1 MNLQRKIL
9 SAGLAAVMLAGVSM
23 AEARQH
29 GGVDAGAEV
38 HQQVIAEANAEIAN
52 NAVAEAG
59 MKPVHGE
66 GQVTELAVNM
76 NVDGLHPKYS
86 NRVPES
92 WHPMEEVDW
101 QVKNQDSPQ
110 LLKRWPVTTEMP
122 PSLPA
127 SSTSSSKPGSRWSHL
142 KKVYGLMLYSS
153 EPKKLS

>member
-29 GGVDAGAEV
+29 GGVDAGDEV
-38 HQQVIAEANAEIAN
+38 HQQVVAEANAEIAN

-66 GQVTELAVNM
+66 GQVMELAVNM

-110 LLKRWPVTTEMP
+110 LLKRWPVTVEMN
-122 PSLPA
+122 
-127 SSTSSSKPGSRWSHL
+127 STGA
-142 KKVYGLMLYSS
+142 
-153 EPKKLS
+153 